1 MFPEIKDYFSKTPKQ
16 QIIALYLSYYGI

>member
-16 QIIALYLSYYGI
+16 QIIALYLSYYGV